1 MMLHS
6 LFSTLSL
13 SLSPFP
19 PFPLYLYSFY
29 SICIVYFYLVCNNT
43 SLMLD
48 LNFTVSLMSPSR
60 GLDRIRMEIC
70 WKTAMEQR
78 MWNGMSGRD

>member
-1 MMLHS
+1 
-6 LFSTLSL
+6 
-13 SLSPFP
+13 
-19 PFPLYLYSFY
+19 
-29 SICIVYFYLVCNNT
+29 
-43 SLMLD
+43 MLD